1 MIFLVYP
8 LSRQVNNEYATGIY
22 QNPHS
27 IKIECGFTRQI
38 GFPSLSAEEP
48 EILWVCRPQN
58 GPLQDRRPTASS
70 PPQQCH
76 PDIQRIRLAASENP
90 PHICASEC
98 KTRQTDYRQYGIRR
112 LPAGMISVSD
122 EYIVVPTL
130 SVSGFNDLASFIRSS
145 LDKPCGVAGTKV
157 SSADAA

>member
-48 EILWVCRPQN
+48 EILFVRCAGLKTDPFKIGVQQLLRLRSSATQTSSAYDLPQ
-58 GPLQDRRPTASS
+58 AK
-70 PPQQCH
+70 
-76 PDIQRIRLAASENP
+76 IRLTYVPANVKP
-90 PHICASEC
+90 D
-98 KTRQTDYRQYGIRR
+98 KQTI
-112 LPAGMISVSD
+112 ANTESD
-122 EYIVVPTL
+122 GCPL
-130 SVSGFNDLASFIRSS
+130 G
-145 LDKPCGVAGTKV
+145 
-157 SSADAA
+157 